1 MRRVAALLWAT
12 TTLSQDVCYPDYECQ
27 WSTYVAGTLY
37 AFDFSHL
44 CGAFGETIGA
54 PPFTYRFNLCGR
66 APQYCLPL
74 NGRQTFSRGTMI
86 QFTDP
91 ATPPLACVRCCWAPR
106 LPRARPPGLYPFPH
120 PPNSHTPPP
129 SARAD
134 GPHGRLPH
142 LLRLPGPL

>member
-1 MRRVAALLWAT
+1 MRRVAALFWAT
-12 TTLSQDVCYPDYECQ
+12 ATLSQDICFPDYECQ
-27 WSTYVAGTLY
+27 WSTYVSGTLF

-44 CGAFGETIGA
+44 CGTYGQTIGA

-91 ATPPLACVRCCWAPR
+91 ASPPLACVRSLAMAAC
-106 LPRARPPGLYPFPH
+106 ARPPSTLTTH
-120 PPNSHTPPP
+120 AHHHTPTR
-129 SARAD
+129 ARA
-134 GPHGRLPH
+134 PLP
-142 LLRLPGPL
+142 LPAPPPRHPAD